1 MSSHFSVEKC
11 PYKEFTLVFLSAAAS
26 GRGDCEEIDLL
37 LVHKRQETEYILSY
51 DNNNNKS
58 MIIIISNR
66 LTVHKCIMI
75 ITNRLAV
82 HNYMII
88 IITNRLLVHKRQEME
103 LLVPAFRFM
112 PYL

>member
-11 PYKEFTLVFLSAAAS
+11 PHKEFTLVFLSAAAS
-26 GRGDCEEIDLL
+26 GRGDGEEIDLL

-66 LTVHKCIMI
+66 LTVHKC
-75 ITNRLAV
+75 
-82 HNYMII
+82 MII
-88 IITNRLLVHKRQEME
+88 IITNRFLVHKRQEME

>member
-66 LTVHKCIMI
+66 LTVHKC
-75 ITNRLAV
+75 
-82 HNYMII
+82 MII

>member
-58 MIIIISNR
+58 MIIMISNR
-66 LTVHKCIMI
+66 LTVHKC
-75 ITNRLAV
+75 
-82 HNYMII
+82 MII

>member
-1 MSSHFSVEKC
+1 MKNVLTKN
-11 PYKEFTLVFLSAAAS
+11 FTLVFLSAGAAS
-26 GRGDCEEIDLL
+26 GRGDGEEIDLL

-75 ITNRLAV
+75 ITNRLSV
-82 HNYMII
+82 HKCIMII

>member
-75 ITNRLAV
+75 I
-82 HNYMII
+82 